1 MSCSKECIISE
12 ISRTA
17 AVAANPTVPA
27 REATEKNSAAFQIN
41 NAKIYVTVVTL
52 TINDDIKF
60 LENM

>member
-27 REATEKNSAAFQIN
+27 TEATEKNSAAFQIN